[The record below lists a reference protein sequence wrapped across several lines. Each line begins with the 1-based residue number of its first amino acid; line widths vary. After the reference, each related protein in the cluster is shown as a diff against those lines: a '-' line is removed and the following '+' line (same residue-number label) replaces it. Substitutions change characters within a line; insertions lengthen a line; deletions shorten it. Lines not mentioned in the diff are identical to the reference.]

1 MSKKSPENQGPEK
14 KPGKKL
20 LAVKKAADL
29 TGDVITGTIGG
40 ALKVIGTVLL
50 ILLVL
55 ALILLALLLLI
66 LALVVLTVLAHGG
79 APPFAPL
86 STEDSFAAAAGFY
99 AAEWGGRKIK

>member
-1 MSKKSPENQGPEK
+1 MKMKRF
-14 KPGKKL
+14 
-20 LAVKKAADL
+20 AA
-29 TGDVITGTIGG
+29 
-40 ALKVIGTVLL
+40 AL
-50 ILLVL
+50 L

-99 AAEWGGRKIK
+99 AAERCERKNFFT